1 MTPPIVKLTPG
12 QRTELR
18 QLAGGPQPT
27 FGYGRVH
34 IQIDARNHNNLV
46 KKGLARYIDTVG
58 QFVAIDSP
66 EIDRCEITEAGR
78 AALKENTR

>member
-27 FGYGRVH
+27 YGSDRVR
-34 IQIDARNHNNLV
+34 IQNNLV
-46 KKGLARYIDTVG
+46 RKGLARYIDTAGQMVG
-58 QFVAIDSP
+58 AEAP
-66 EIDRCEITEAGR
+66 EIDRCEITGTGR

>member
-1 MTPPIVKLTPG
+1 MKLTSG
-12 QRTELR
+12 QRKELR

-34 IQIDARNHNNLV
+34 IQNNLV
-46 KKGLARYIDTVG
+46 RKGLARYIDTAGQMVG
-58 QFVAIDSP
+58 AEAP